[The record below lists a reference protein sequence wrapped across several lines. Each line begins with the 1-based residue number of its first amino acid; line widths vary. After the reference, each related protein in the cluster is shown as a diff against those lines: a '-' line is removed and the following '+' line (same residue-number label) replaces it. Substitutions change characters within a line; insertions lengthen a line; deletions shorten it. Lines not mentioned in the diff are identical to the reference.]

1 MPFPSPPCRPL
12 GTLLALLIL
21 QALLPAALGQTVAGE
36 TGSGAERLKV
46 DLLGIFAH
54 PDDETGVAAT
64 IARLALGSGRSVA
77 HVYCTRGEGGGNMV
91 GTQSGPALGLL
102 REIELRDAL
111 RQLGVRQVHFLDKAD
126 FAYTESLSVTLERW
140 GHEDTLGRMVRV
152 IRALRPE
159 VMVTMNPAP
168 SPGQHGNHQ
177 AAGWLATEAFEA
189 AADPGRFPD
198 QLWIEGLSPWRTR
211 KLFYAGGSGNLGLS
225 LPVPLTSPLPDGRLP
240 VAVAGEALSN
250 HRSQAFGSIA
260 RSPWFRRTTNQ
271 WFTPVLSVLPV
282 RPSDA
287 DLFEGLP
294 VEGACPPRWEGFP
307 PTGMAEDP
315 DLHVVPRPA
324 VARFREF
331 VRTHR
336 IGHAVPTFHADLPVV
351 AGRTT
356 SLSLVRNAALAREEV
371 RLEVPPGWMARWAR
385 DRQGGRIDVTA
396 PAGAREDASLVAT
409 VAAHRASVRLHPVP
423 WLRVPRVAAP
433 PWNSRDDDPAWM
445 ALPLTAIGPELSWQ
459 GQADDASD
467 CSAGFRVAHDG
478 RHLWVEVRVRD
489 NRVVSNIEPDDI
501 KGHWRS
507 DSIELCLDPSAGA
520 EHTLGCWK
528 AGIFPFDRTG
538 RVRGARDADADPG
551 PLERHSP
558 GTRLLSW
565 RTADGYAIRAAIPL
579 AETGL
584 KGRRGTLAGFNVL
597 VYDGDQADARPGEN
611 INRTRLAWSPRP
623 GVQGRPE
630 DWGRI
635 ELQ

>member
-12 GTLLALLIL
+12 GALLALLIL

-64 IARLALGSGRSVA
+64 IARLALGSGRTVA

-198 QLWIEGLSPWRTR
+198 QLRIEGLSPWRPR

-336 IGHAVPTFHADLPVV
+336 IGHAVPTFQADLPVV

-409 VAAHRASVRLHPVP
+409 VAAHRATVRLHPVP

-445 ALPLTAIGPELSWQ
+445 ALPVTAIGPELSWQ

-507 DSIELCLDPSAGA
+507 DSIELCLDPAAGA

-579 AETGL
+579 AEAAL

>member
-12 GTLLALLIL
+12 GALLVLLIL
-21 QALLPAALGQTVAGE
+21 QALLPAALGQTIAGE

-64 IARLALGSGRSVA
+64 IARLALGSGRTVA

-189 AADPGRFPD
+189 AADPGRFAD
-198 QLWIEGLSPWRTR
+198 QLRIEGLSPWRPR

-336 IGHAVPTFHADLPVV
+336 IGHAVPTFQADLPVV

-409 VAAHRASVRLHPVP
+409 VAAHRATVRLHPVP

-445 ALPLTAIGPELSWQ
+445 ALPVTAIGPELSWQ

-507 DSIELCLDPSAGA
+507 DSIELCLDPAAGA

>member
-211 KLFYAGGSGNLGLS
+211 KLFYAGGSGDLSLS

-445 ALPLTAIGPELSWQ
+445 ALPVTAIGPELSWQ

>member
-198 QLWIEGLSPWRTR
+198 QLRIEGLSPWRTR
-211 KLFYAGGSGNLGLS
+211 KLFYAAGSGNLGLS

-336 IGHAVPTFHADLPVV
+336 IGHAVPTFQADLPVV

-445 ALPLTAIGPELSWQ
+445 ALPVTAIGPELSWQ

>member
-1 MPFPSPPCRPL
+1 MPFSSPPCRPL
-12 GTLLALLIL
+12 GALLALLIL

-36 TGSGAERLKV
+36 TGSGAEHLKV

-64 IARLALGSGRSVA
+64 IARLALGSGRTVA

-189 AADPGRFPD
+189 AADPGRFAD
-198 QLWIEGLSPWRTR
+198 QLRIEGLSPWRPR

-336 IGHAVPTFHADLPVV
+336 IGHAVPTFQADLPVV

-409 VAAHRASVRLHPVP
+409 VAAHRATVRLHPVP

-445 ALPLTAIGPELSWQ
+445 ALPVTAIGPELSWQ

-507 DSIELCLDPSAGA
+507 DSIELCLDPAAGA

-565 RTADGYAIRAAIPL
+565 RTAEGYAIRAAIPL
-579 AETGL
+579 AEAAL

>member
-1 MPFPSPPCRPL
+1 MPFPYPPCRPF
-12 GTLLALLIL
+12 GALLALLIL
-21 QALLPAALGQTVAGE
+21 QALLPAALGQTIAGE

-64 IARLALGSGRSVA
+64 IARLALGSGRTVA

-189 AADPGRFPD
+189 AADPGRFAD
-198 QLWIEGLSPWRTR
+198 QLRIEGLSPWRPR

-336 IGHAVPTFHADLPVV
+336 IGHAVPTFQADLPVV

-409 VAAHRASVRLHPVP
+409 VAAHRATVRLHPVP

-445 ALPLTAIGPELSWQ
+445 ALPVTAIGPELSWQ

-507 DSIELCLDPSAGA
+507 DSIELCLDPAAGA

-579 AETGL
+579 AEAAL

>member
-140 GHEDTLGRMVRV
+140 GHEDTLGRTVRV

-198 QLWIEGLSPWRTR
+198 QLRIEGLSPWRTR
-211 KLFYAGGSGNLGLS
+211 KLFYAAGSGNLGLS

-336 IGHAVPTFHADLPVV
+336 IGHAVPTFQADLPVV

-445 ALPLTAIGPELSWQ
+445 ALPVTAIGPELSWQ

>member
-445 ALPLTAIGPELSWQ
+445 ALPVTAIGPELSWQ

>member
-1 MPFPSPPCRPL
+1 MPFPSPSCRPF
-12 GTLLALLIL
+12 GALLALLIL

-64 IARLALGSGRSVA
+64 IARLALGSGRTVA

-198 QLWIEGLSPWRTR
+198 QLRIEGLSPWRPR

-336 IGHAVPTFHADLPVV
+336 IGHAVPTFQADLPVV

-445 ALPLTAIGPELSWQ
+445 ALPVTAIGPELSWQ

-507 DSIELCLDPSAGA
+507 DSIELCLDPAAGA

-579 AETGL
+579 AEAAL

>member
-1 MPFPSPPCRPL
+1 MPFPSPPCRPF
-12 GTLLALLIL
+12 GALLALLIL

-64 IARLALGSGRSVA
+64 IARLALGSGRTVA

-198 QLWIEGLSPWRTR
+198 QLRIEGLSPWRPR

-336 IGHAVPTFHADLPVV
+336 IGHAVPTFQADLPVV

-445 ALPLTAIGPELSWQ
+445 ALPVTAIGPELSWQ

-507 DSIELCLDPSAGA
+507 DSIELCLDPAAGA

-579 AETGL
+579 AEAAL

>member
-1 MPFPSPPCRPL
+1 MPFPYPPCRPF
-12 GTLLALLIL
+12 GALLALLIL
-21 QALLPAALGQTVAGE
+21 QALLPAALGQTIAGE

-64 IARLALGSGRSVA
+64 IARLALGSGRTVA

-198 QLWIEGLSPWRTR
+198 QVRIEGLSPWRPR

-336 IGHAVPTFHADLPVV
+336 IGHAVPTFQADLPVV

-356 SLSLVRNAALAREEV
+356 SLSLVRNAALAREEI

-409 VAAHRASVRLHPVP
+409 VAAHRATVRLHPVP

-445 ALPLTAIGPELSWQ
+445 ALPVTAIGPELSWQ

-507 DSIELCLDPSAGA
+507 DSIELCLDPAAGA

-579 AETGL
+579 AEAGL

>member
-1 MPFPSPPCRPL
+1 MPFSSPPCRPL
-12 GTLLALLIL
+12 GALLALLIL

-36 TGSGAERLKV
+36 TGSGAEHLKV

-64 IARLALGSGRSVA
+64 IARLALGSGRTVA

-189 AADPGRFPD
+189 AADPGRFAD
-198 QLWIEGLSPWRTR
+198 QLRIEGLSPWRPR

-250 HRSQAFGSIA
+250 HRSQAFGSIV

-336 IGHAVPTFHADLPVV
+336 IGHAVPTFQADLPVV

-409 VAAHRASVRLHPVP
+409 VAAHRATVRLHPVP

-445 ALPLTAIGPELSWQ
+445 ALPVTAIGPELSWQ

-507 DSIELCLDPSAGA
+507 DSIELCLDPAAGA

-579 AETGL
+579 AEAAL

>member
-1 MPFPSPPCRPL
+1 
-12 GTLLALLIL
+12 
-21 QALLPAALGQTVAGE
+21 
-36 TGSGAERLKV
+36 
-46 DLLGIFAH
+46 
-54 PDDETGVAAT
+54 
-64 IARLALGSGRSVA
+64 
-77 HVYCTRGEGGGNMV
+77 
-91 GTQSGPALGLL
+91 
-102 REIELRDAL
+102 
-111 RQLGVRQVHFLDKAD
+111 
-126 FAYTESLSVTLERW
+126 
-140 GHEDTLGRMVRV
+140 
-152 IRALRPE
+152 
-159 VMVTMNPAP
+159 
-168 SPGQHGNHQ
+168 
-177 AAGWLATEAFEA
+177 
-189 AADPGRFPD
+189 
-198 QLWIEGLSPWRTR
+198 
-211 KLFYAGGSGNLGLS
+211 
-225 LPVPLTSPLPDGRLP
+225 DGRLP

-307 PTGMAEDP
+307 PAGMAEDP

-336 IGHAVPTFHADLPVV
+336 IGHAVPTFQADLPVV

-409 VAAHRASVRLHPVP
+409 VAAHRATVRLHPVP

-445 ALPLTAIGPELSWQ
+445 ALPVTAIGPELSWQ

-507 DSIELCLDPSAGA
+507 DSIELCLDPAAGA

-579 AETGL
+579 AEAAL

>member
-1 MPFPSPPCRPL
+1 MPFSSPPCRPL
-12 GTLLALLIL
+12 GALLALLIL

-36 TGSGAERLKV
+36 TGSGAEHLKV

-64 IARLALGSGRSVA
+64 IARLALGSGRTVA

-198 QLWIEGLSPWRTR
+198 QVRIEGLSPWRPR

-336 IGHAVPTFHADLPVV
+336 IGHAVPTFQADLPVV

-409 VAAHRASVRLHPVP
+409 VAAHRATVRLHPVP

-445 ALPLTAIGPELSWQ
+445 ALPVTAIGPELSWQ

-507 DSIELCLDPSAGA
+507 DSIELCLDPAAGA

-579 AETGL
+579 AEAGL

>member
-1 MPFPSPPCRPL
+1 MSFPSPPCRPL

-198 QLWIEGLSPWRTR
+198 QLRIEGLSPWRTR
-211 KLFYAGGSGNLGLS
+211 KLFYAAGSGNLGLS

-336 IGHAVPTFHADLPVV
+336 IGHAVPTFQADLPVV

-445 ALPLTAIGPELSWQ
+445 ALPVTAIGPELSWQ